1 MAAENQPAAGAPT
14 PLGVRRTVLREEVKN
29 VLLERILSGHYA
41 PGERLIEIR
50 IAQELGVSQAP
61 VREAL
66 RDLEFVRLVESVPF
80 RGARVR
86 SVSDAELAE
95 VYPIRG
101 ALEEVAAREAA
112 KRMGGDVT
120 ALEAELAGMEAAHDL
135 SEQVEHDVR
144 FHQLI
149 VAASGNSRL
158 IEIWGSLQ
166 VETRTAITA
175 LRTGLSA
182 HDVAEMH
189 RPIIE
194 ALRRQDA
201 GAAGRAIRSHVEHFG
216 QMLVKAQGARAR
228 GRVHE

>member
-1 MAAENQPAAGAPT
+1 MTATNPPPPAT
-14 PLGVRRTVLREEVKN
+14 PLAVRRTVLREEVKN
-29 VLLERILSGHYA
+29 VLLERILSGYYA
-41 PGERLIEIR
+41 PGERLVEIR

-86 SVSDAELAE
+86 AVSDAELVE

-112 KRMGGDVT
+112 TRMHGDVR
-120 ALEAELAGMEAAHDL
+120 ALEAELAAMASAHDL
-135 SEQVEHDVR
+135 REQVEHDVR

-149 VAASGNSRL
+149 VDASGNSRL
-158 IEIWGSLQ
+158 IEIWASLQ

-175 LRTGLSA
+175 LRTGLA
-182 HDVAEMH
+182 PRDVAEMH

-194 ALRRQDA
+194 ALRSGNA
-201 GAAGRAIRSHVEHFG
+201 EAAGSAIRAHVEHFG
-216 QMLVKAQGARAR
+216 EMLVKASAAGD
-228 GRVHE
+228 